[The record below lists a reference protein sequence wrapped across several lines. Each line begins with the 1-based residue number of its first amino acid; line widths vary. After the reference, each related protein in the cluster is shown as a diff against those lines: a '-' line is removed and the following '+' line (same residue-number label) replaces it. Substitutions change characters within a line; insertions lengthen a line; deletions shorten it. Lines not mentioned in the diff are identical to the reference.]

1 MAVNRAPKQWSLTR
15 QETITSFESWKQNIT
30 YILSLDA
37 SFASF
42 LLPNTTWLKKTRA
55 APLRGLTDD
64 PEGTPNQ
71 RTAAQKAA
79 HLDLMLGQIAN
90 FCPVIS
96 RNTIT
101 KNSTSIESIWQAI
114 RAHYGFQSTGAHF
127 IDLINISLK
136 ADERPEDLFQRLMAF
151 VEDSLLHPSCGL
163 RHHNEEITEEE
174 EMSPSLENLVVLL
187 WLHLINKDLP
197 NLVKQKYGTEL
208 RSRTLASIKPEISQA
223 MDSLL
228 DTIQTNDDA
237 RVMRTMSSKF
247 QPRFNSRSS
256 TKPTCPLCVASH
268 RPSSHFLS
276 KCQFL
281 PESDRKFI
289 AKARL
294 IGSLDEEEDHSTS
307 PIEPEEP
314 IIKQVSAFTLAPSS
328 TRRVQVSLSPTIDM
342 FYKSNR
348 LTVTLDTGAETNMIR
363 ESVVRKIG
371 AHIIK
376 SNQLAF
382 QADGKSP
389 LHIKGETKLT
399 LSFNNKQF
407 TLNALVVESLDVEI
421 LAGMPFLNINDI
433 TIRPARNQVI
443 FSDGSV
449 QTYNNP
455 GGRNTDCKPPTVG
468 RTSAYVLKPPSAT
481 VWPGDFIELLVP
493 SDLETGEIAL
503 EPRIESGDAFWPS
516 PTITQAVD
524 GKIRIFNNTST
535 PKVLKKNQQ
544 FAQILRVTDAATI
557 PEEVTQQPAPK
568 TFDAPPDPTTPIEVD
583 PDLQLPANIRERF
596 KSLHSQ
602 HASVFTPNF
611 EGYNGAT
618 GPIKATVNMGPTEPP
633 QRKGKVPQY
642 ARDKLVELQE
652 KCDELERLGVL
663 QKPEQVNVVPEYL
676 NPSFLVRKPSGGYRL
691 VTSFG
696 EVAQYSKPP
705 PTLMPDVNNTLQ
717 SIGQWQYLIKSD
729 LTQAYYQIPLDRK
742 SMKYCGIVTPFKGVR
757 VYTRSAMGM
766 PGSETALEEL
776 LSRILGDLIQDGI
789 VAKVA
794 DDLYCGGDT
803 PNELFQN
810 WERVLQKLSE
820 NRLVLSARKTIIAP
834 KSTTVLGWIWT
845 SGQLR
850 ASPHR
855 ISTLT
860 SCSRPSTV
868 KSLRSYLGAYK
879 FISRV
884 VPNCSSFLAPLERL
898 VAGKTSSDLIEWS
911 TEAGDS
917 FRASQQHLHSTDSIT
932 IPKPSDQLWLVTDGA
947 VKYPGLG
954 STLYVQRNNDIK
966 IAGYYSTKLKERQ
979 TDWIPCETEALSIA
993 ASIQHFSPYV
1003 VQSNHRT
1010 CILTDSKP
1018 CVQAYERLLK
1028 GHFSHRSRV
1037 TTFLSVASR
1046 FHVRIQHLSGT
1057 SNIPSDFACR
1067 NANEC
1072 LVPTCQVCSFV
1083 NEMEHASVNK
1093 ITIDDISNG
1102 SSKMPFI
1109 SRPSWISLQSDC
1121 PDLQRCR
1128 SYLKQGTRPSKKLT
1142 NIKDT
1147 KRYLQH
1153 CTISKDG
1160 LLVVPHQEPFSPV
1173 KEKIIVPRKV
1183 LPGLL
1188 TALHIKLNHPTQ
1200 FQLKQITSRY
1210 FFALDLDS
1218 SIRNINEHCHT
1229 CTSLKHMSNSPPPA
1243 STGDPPPSVGLS
1255 FASDVIRRF
1264 RQKILLVR
1272 ETVTS
1277 YTSACIIDG
1286 EDHNELRNGL
1296 IQLCI
1301 GLRPLDGPPAIIRTD
1316 PAPGF
1321 NKLVDDPLLTQHRL
1335 SIEIGRVKNCNKNP
1349 VAEKAIQELENELL
1363 KLDHDNSVNE
1373 SRLSIAIANLNSRV
1387 RSSGLSSREM
1397 LMQRDQFTGEQL
1409 PLQDRQLISDQHHR
1423 RLAINLH
1430 NNRKSD
1436 SHTSNPAIP
1445 EGSIVYI
1452 KAERNKTQSRP
1463 RYLVTMRDGPW
1474 YHLKKFSGDQLRNVT
1489 YKVHRNQ
1496 LHHIP
1501 VPDLPASSPPSFD
1514 TEDPPPEEPIV
1525 LHLQETPPPA
1535 LQPLVAPPALV
1546 APPDEPSHE
1555 VNVVSPIPEERS
1567 AFYSKPERTKN
1578 PPKWMEDYVRY

>member
-1 MAVNRAPKQWSLTR
+1 M
-15 QETITSFESWKQNIT
+15 
-30 YILSLDA
+30 
-37 SFASF
+37 
-42 LLPNTTWLKKTRA
+42 
-55 APLRGLTDD
+55 
-64 PEGTPNQ
+64 
-71 RTAAQKAA
+71 
-79 HLDLMLGQIAN
+79 
-90 FCPVIS
+90 
-96 RNTIT
+96 
-101 KNSTSIESIWQAI
+101 
-114 RAHYGFQSTGAHF
+114 
-127 IDLINISLK
+127 
-136 ADERPEDLFQRLMAF
+136 
-151 VEDSLLHPSCGL
+151 
-163 RHHNEEITEEE
+163 
-174 EMSPSLENLVVLL
+174 
-187 WLHLINKDLP
+187 
-197 NLVKQKYGTEL
+197 
-208 RSRTLASIKPEISQA
+208 
-223 MDSLL
+223 
-228 DTIQTNDDA
+228 
-237 RVMRTMSSKF
+237 
-247 QPRFNSRSS
+247 
-256 TKPTCPLCVASH
+256 
-268 RPSSHFLS
+268 
-276 KCQFL
+276 
-281 PESDRKFI
+281 
-289 AKARL
+289 
-294 IGSLDEEEDHSTS
+294 
-307 PIEPEEP
+307 
-314 IIKQVSAFTLAPSS
+314 
-328 TRRVQVSLSPTIDM
+328 
-342 FYKSNR
+342 
-348 LTVTLDTGAETNMIR
+348 
-363 ESVVRKIG
+363 
-371 AHIIK
+371 
-376 SNQLAF
+376 
-382 QADGKSP
+382 
-389 LHIKGETKLT
+389 
-399 LSFNNKQF
+399 
-407 TLNALVVESLDVEI
+407 
-421 LAGMPFLNINDI
+421 
-433 TIRPARNQVI
+433 
-443 FSDGSV
+443 
-449 QTYNNP
+449 
-455 GGRNTDCKPPTVG
+455 
-468 RTSAYVLKPPSAT
+468 
-481 VWPGDFIELLVP
+481 
-493 SDLETGEIAL
+493 
-503 EPRIESGDAFWPS
+503 
-516 PTITQAVD
+516 
-524 GKIRIFNNTST
+524 
-535 PKVLKKNQQ
+535 
-544 FAQILRVTDAATI
+544 
-557 PEEVTQQPAPK
+557 
-568 TFDAPPDPTTPIEVD
+568 
-583 PDLQLPANIRERF
+583 
-596 KSLHSQ
+596 
-602 HASVFTPNF
+602 
-611 EGYNGAT
+611 
-618 GPIKATVNMGPTEPP
+618 
-633 QRKGKVPQY
+633 
-642 ARDKLVELQE
+642 
-652 KCDELERLGVL
+652 
-663 QKPEQVNVVPEYL
+663 
-676 NPSFLVRKPSGGYRL
+676 
-691 VTSFG
+691 
-696 EVAQYSKPP
+696 
-705 PTLMPDVNNTLQ
+705 
-717 SIGQWQYLIKSD
+717 
-729 LTQAYYQIPLDRK
+729 
-742 SMKYCGIVTPFKGVR
+742 
-757 VYTRSAMGM
+757 
-766 PGSETALEEL
+766 
-776 LSRILGDLIQDGI
+776 
-789 VAKVA
+789 
-794 DDLYCGGDT
+794 
-803 PNELFQN
+803 
-810 WERVLQKLSE
+810 
-820 NRLVLSARKTIIAP
+820 
-834 KSTTVLGWIWT
+834 
-845 SGQLR
+845 
-850 ASPHR
+850 
-855 ISTLT
+855 
-860 SCSRPSTV
+860 
-868 KSLRSYLGAYK
+868 
-879 FISRV
+879 
-884 VPNCSSFLAPLERL
+884 
-898 VAGKTSSDLIEWS
+898 
-911 TEAGDS
+911 
-917 FRASQQHLHSTDSIT
+917 
-932 IPKPSDQLWLVTDGA
+932 VTDGA

-1028 GHFSHRSRV
+1028 GHFSHCSRV

-1102 SSKMPFI
+1102 NSKMPFI

-1121 PDLQRCR
+1121 ADLQRCR

-1501 VPDLPASSPPSFD
+1501 VPDLPASPPPSFD

-1567 AFYSKPERTKN
+1567 TFYSKPEQTKN

>member
-1 MAVNRAPKQWSLTR
+1 M
-15 QETITSFESWKQNIT
+15 

-55 APLRGLTDD
+55 APLRGLVED
-64 PEGTPNQ
+64 PEGAPNR

-79 HLDLMLGQIAN
+79 QLDLMLGQIAN

-127 IDLINISLK
+127 LDLINIALK
-136 ADERPEDLFQRLMAF
+136 PDERPEDLFQRLMAF
-151 VEDSLLHPSCGL
+151 VEDSLLLPSCGL
-163 RHHNEEITEEE
+163 RHHNEDITEEE
-174 EMSPSLENLVVLL
+174 ELSPTLENLVVLL

-197 NLVKQKYGTEL
+197 SLVKQKYGTEL

-228 DTIQTNDDA
+228 NSIQANDDA

-247 QPRFNSRSS
+247 QPRPNKSF
-256 TKPTCPLCVASH
+256 TKPTCPLCSASR
-268 RPSSHFLS
+268 RPSNHYLS

-294 IGSLDEEEDHSTS
+294 IGSLEDHECDTNS
-307 PIEPEEP
+307 IDPEESV
-314 IIKQVSAFTLAPSS
+314 INQVSAVTLTPS
-328 TRRVQVSLSPTIDM
+328 TRRVQVSLSPTVDM
-342 FYKSNR
+342 FYKHNR

-363 ESVVRKIG
+363 ESSVRKIG
-371 AHIIK
+371 ATIIK

-389 LHIKGETKLT
+389 LHIKGETNLT
-399 LSFNNKQF
+399 LSYNNKQF

-421 LAGMPFLNINDI
+421 LAGMPFLNSNDI
-433 TIRPARNQVI
+433 TIRPAQNQVI
-443 FSDGSV
+443 FNDGSV
-449 QTYNNP
+449 QTYSNP
-455 GGRNTDCKPPTVG
+455 SNRTDHKPPTIS
-468 RTSAYVLKPPSAT
+468 RTRAYVLKPPSTT
-481 VWPGDFIELLVP
+481 VWPGDFIELSVP
-493 SDLETGEIAL
+493 QDLEKEDLAL
-503 EPRIESGDAFWPS
+503 EPRIESSDLCWPS
-516 PTITQAVD
+516 PTITQAVE
-524 GKIRIFNNTST
+524 GKIRIFNDTSI

-544 FAQILRVTDAATI
+544 FAQVLRVADVSSTPQEINQQLYPTTTTNI
-557 PEEVTQQPAPK
+557 PS
-568 TFDAPPDPTTPIEVD
+568 DPTTSIEVD
-583 PDLQLPANIRERF
+583 PDRQFPAAIRENFRL
-596 KSLHSQ
+596 LHHQ
-602 HASVFTPNF
+602 HASVFTRDF

-618 GPIKATVNMGPTEPP
+618 GPIKSTVNMGPTEPP

-642 ARDKLVELQE
+642 SKDKLVELQE

-676 NPSFLVRKPSGGYRL
+676 NPSFLVKKPSGGHRL

-696 EVAQYSKPP
+696 EVARYSKPP

-717 SIGQWQYLIKSD
+717 SIGQWQYIIKTD

-776 LSRILGDLIQDGI
+776 LSRILGDLIQEGI
-789 VAKVA
+789 IAKVA

-803 PNELFQN
+803 PDELFRN
-810 WERVLQKLSE
+810 WERVLQKLSR
-820 NRLVLSARKTIIAP
+820 NRLVLSAKKTMIAP
-834 KSTTVLGWIWT
+834 KTTTVLGWIW
-845 SGQLR
+845 SFGQLR

-884 VPNCSSFLAPLERL
+884 VPNCSSYLAPLERL
-898 VAGKTSSDLIEWS
+898 VAGRSSSDIIEWS
-911 TEAGDS
+911 SESDDF
-917 FRASQQHLHSTDSIT
+917 FRASQDHLHNTGSIT

-954 STLYVQRNNDIK
+954 STLYVQRNNDIE

-993 ASIQHFSPYV
+993 ASIQHFSPFV
-1003 VQSNHRT
+1003 VQSHHPT
-1010 CILTDSKP
+1010 CVLTDSKP
-1018 CVQAYERLLK
+1018 CVQAYARLLK
-1028 GHFSHRSRV
+1028 GQFSHSSRV

-1046 FHVRIQHLSGT
+1046 FHVQIQHLSGT

-1067 NANEC
+1067 NAPEC
-1072 LVPTCQVCSFV
+1072 LEPRCQVCSFV
-1083 NEMEHASVNK
+1083 NEMQCASVSKVN
-1093 ITIDDISNG
+1093 IDDISKGN
-1102 SSKMPFI
+1102 SKMPFI
-1109 SRPSWISLQSDC
+1109 SRPTWISLQSDC
-1121 PDLQRCR
+1121 PDLRRCH
-1128 SYLKQGTRPSKKLT
+1128 SHLKQGTRPSKKLT

-1160 LLVVPHQEPFSPV
+1160 LLVVPHREPFSPV
-1173 KEKIIVPRKV
+1173 KEKIVVPRKV

-1188 TALHIKLNHPTQ
+1188 TALHVKLNHPTQ

-1218 SIRNINEHCHT
+1218 SIRNINDNCHT
-1229 CTSLKHMSNSPPPA
+1229 CTSLKKMSNSPPPA
-1243 STGDPPPSVGLS
+1243 TTSDPPPTVGVS

-1286 EDHNELRNGL
+1286 EDHTELRNGL
-1296 IQLCI
+1296 IRLCI

-1321 NKLVDDPLLTQHRL
+1321 NKLIDDPVLTDQRL
-1335 SIEIGRVKNCNKNP
+1335 SIEIGRVKNNNKNP
-1349 VAEKAIQELENELL
+1349 VAEKAIQELEDELL
-1363 KLDHDNSVNE
+1363 KLDRDSKSVNE
-1373 SRLSIAIANLNSRV
+1373 SSLSIAVANLNSRV
-1387 RSSGLSSREM
+1387 RASGLSSREM
-1397 LMQRDQFTGEQL
+1397 LTQRDQFTGEQL
-1409 PLQDRQLISDQHHR
+1409 PLEDRKLISDQHHR
-1423 RLAINLH
+1423 RLATNLF
-1430 NNRKSD
+1430 NNQKAGNNSE
-1436 SHTSNPAIP
+1436 PAIQ
-1445 EGSIVYI
+1445 EGAIVYI
-1452 KAERNKTQSRP
+1452 KSERNKTQSRP
-1463 RYLVTMRDGPW
+1463 RYLVTLRDGPW

-1496 LHHIP
+1496 LHSIP
-1501 VPDLPASSPPSFD
+1501 VPEIPSTSTTVEEEDVSPSLTINQTADEIPASAQQQELEAPPSLHPL
-1514 TEDPPPEEPIV
+1514 EPPSV
-1525 LHLQETPPPA
+1525 
-1535 LQPLVAPPALV
+1535 LV
-1546 APPDEPSHE
+1546 APPDNSTDNEE
-1555 VNVVSPIPEERS
+1555 VSPIPEESPIKSRP
-1567 AFYSKPERTKN
+1567 KRIRN
-1578 PPKWMEDYVRY
+1578 PPKWMDDYVPY